1 MTSRNEMLDLALEM
15 EEKGKNFY
23 EKAFNSCRN
32 PQCKEIFAALAQ
44 EEIAH
49 SKRIKQIYETL
60 ISGKGWTRDWEKVK
74 GFREDLSLFIQ
85 QLGKKER
92 EKITAE
98 TSDLEAVDLGVAFES
113 ASIKFYEE
121 HRVRATDPLETAF
134 LDQMIREEKG
144 HLKALNDTRY
154 YLTDPEGWFLEKE
167 RAGLDGV

>member
-15 EEKGKNFY
+15 EEKGQAFY
-23 EKAFNSCRN
+23 EKAADSCRN
-32 PQCKEIFAALAQ
+32 PLCQEIFTALAK
-44 EEIAH
+44 EEISH
-49 SKRIKQIYETL
+49 SRRITQIHEDLIAGKDWTL
-60 ISGKGWTRDWEKVK
+60 DWEGIK
-74 GFREDLSLFIQ
+74 GPHEELSLLFR
-85 QLGKKER
+85 QLAEKAK

-98 TSDLEAVDLGVAFES
+98 TGDLEAVDLGVAFES

-121 HRVRATDPLETAF
+121 HRVLATDPLETAF